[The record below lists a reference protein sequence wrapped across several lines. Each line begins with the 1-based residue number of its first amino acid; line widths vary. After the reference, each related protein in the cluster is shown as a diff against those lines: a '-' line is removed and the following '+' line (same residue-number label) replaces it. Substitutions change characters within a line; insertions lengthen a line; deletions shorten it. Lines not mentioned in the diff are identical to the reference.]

1 MTEFAKFA
9 ANHSGPVRKGQPMSF
24 FQVLAERERPVAR
37 AQSFNSLMSVGI
49 EGMVA
54 RRKAPHSAVTAAT
67 LSVTKT
73 AVDEEQR
80 IVRGWAS
87 VATKGG
93 ETVTDLQNDQIAI
106 EALTKAAHA
115 FIAGSRASLKN
126 HAGKPVGTV
135 VESMIFDRE
144 LQDALGV
151 DAGAEGWL
159 IAVHV
164 VDDATWAEV
173 KKGALMSFSIGGS
186 ATVEA

>member
-1 MTEFAKFA
+1 MAGFIETMAR
-9 ANHSGPVRKGQPMSF
+9 HGLSVRKAGGPMLF
-24 FQVLAERERPVAR
+24 HQALAE
-37 AQSFNSLMSVGI
+37 QY
-49 EGMVA
+49 
-54 RRKAPHSAVTAAT
+54 RRTAKAAAT

-126 HAGKPVGTV
+126 HAGQPVGTV

-186 ATVEA
+186 AVVDQ